1 MTKFNL
7 LTAAALGFLA
17 SASFHARAAPPEMP
31 IPNASN
37 PASRADEA
45 ALWNKIEQF
54 ASAAVEGAGRLRHT
68 AGIEDGKEAEGG
80 GPDIVISPSLTATN
94 VEMDLDQT
102 GQYEMLSFELR
113 GGCISTR
120 GLLAHYPEVLV
131 LGVPKHPDVASLLG
145 TILGDAVAVYTI
157 TSATGPEAGPC
168 ISDVSVLTVESAKAR
183 MLLRLE

>member
-1 MTKFNL
+1 MTKLNL
-7 LTAAALGFLA
+7 LTAAALGVLACAWFQARATPSEVPLRNA
-17 SASFHARAAPPEMP
+17 SA
-31 IPNASN
+31 

-54 ASAAVEGAGRLRHT
+54 ASAAVEGAGRLRRT
-68 AGIEDGKEAEGG
+68 AGIEGGKEAESS
-80 GPDIVISPSLTATN
+80 GPDIVMSPGLTATN
-94 VEMDLDQT
+94 VTMDLDQT
-102 GQYEMLSFELR
+102 GQHERLSFELR

-120 GLLAHYPEVLV
+120 GLLAHYPVVLV

-157 TSATGPEAGPC
+157 TPARGPEPGPC
-168 ISDVSVLTVESAKAR
+168 ITGVSVLTVESAKAR

>member
-1 MTKFNL
+1 MTKLNL
-7 LTAAALGFLA
+7 LTAAALGVLACAWFQARATPSEVPLRNA
-17 SASFHARAAPPEMP
+17 SA
-31 IPNASN
+31 

-54 ASAAVEGAGRLRHT
+54 ASAAVEGAGRLRRT
-68 AGIEDGKEAEGG
+68 AGIEGGKEGENS
-80 GPDIVISPSLTATN
+80 GPDIVIGPSLTATN
-94 VEMDLDQT
+94 VEMELDQT

-145 TILGDAVAVYTI
+145 PILGDAVAIYTI
-157 TSATGPEAGPC
+157 TSATGPEPGPF
-168 ISDVSVLTVESAKAR
+168 ITGVSVPTVESAKAR
-183 MLLRLE
+183 MPLLLE